1 MEVFLILLGISILSV
16 GGMIFGLYEG
26 IERCDYKQVKMCM
39 YGGIL
44 CGILCGFAFGMT
56 FFEYFGSILK

>member
-1 MEVFLILLGISILSV
+1 MEAFLILLGISILSV

-26 IERCDYKQVKMCM
+26 IEGYDYKQVKICM

-44 CGILCGFAFGMT
+44 WGILCGFALCMT
-56 FFEYFGSILK
+56 FFEYF